1 MPDAMADLVVILP
14 WDLEEAE
21 AILRADDDIAAVFYE
36 GNLASALELPGGVAK
51 HCAAVRALT
60 AELGVLM
67 VMDEVVCFRASHAGF
82 QGPTRPTSLRTFRR
96 NGPTDFAQLVDLCAE
111 LFASQATLAWLL
123 T

>member
-82 QGPTRPTSLRTFRR
+82 QGPTRPTSLRTFRLEVAQPR
-96 NGPTDFAQLVDLCAE
+96 FAQLVSSE

>member
-1 MPDAMADLVVILP
+1 M
-14 WDLEEAE
+14 
-21 AILRADDDIAAVFYE
+21 FYE

-82 QGPTRPTSLRTFRR
+82 QGPTPSPNLAQTA
-96 NGPTDFAQLVDLCAE
+96 FAQLVDPSAE
-111 LFASQATLAWLL
+111 LFVSQATLAWRL